1 MEDKEIKLYEDIRGA
16 FREAIEKIGADETVA
31 ITDIYVCIKYD
42 ELLLTIYD
50 DAENILLQTTL
61 DEWNELKEDQE
72 NTDATAI
79 DTLKK
84 ALDTDEMRKAFESL
98 DLITPFSVILINE
111 DHEQITE
118 ILTIDKDLLIL
129 DNDFLKN
136 IDQELDDF
144 LDKLMADD
152 K

>member
-1 MEDKEIKLYEDIRGA
+1 MDKEEKLYDNIRGA
-16 FREAIEKIGADETVA
+16 FAEAVSKIKADEAVA
-31 ITDIYVCIKYD
+31 ITDMYVCIKYD
-42 ELLLTIYD
+42 ELLLTLYD
-50 DAENILLQTTL
+50 DAENVLLQTSL
-61 DEWNELKEDQE
+61 DEWDELKEDQE
-72 NTDATAI
+72 NTDLIAT

-84 ALDTDEMRKAFESL
+84 ALNTDKMREVFESL
-98 DLITPFSVILINE
+98 ELIAPFSVILVNE
-111 DHEQITE
+111 EHEQIAE

-144 LDKLMADD
+144 LDKLMSDD